1 MLIADILRDKGS
13 QVETTT
19 AETSLRDAIAVLALK
34 RIGVLVVSSDGR
46 KIDGIL
52 SERDIVRG
60 LANESADFSSHAVGD
75 LMTSNVFTCGPDST
89 VASVMELMDDK
100 QIRHVPVTVKNDLA
114 GVVSIRDILNARLK
128 EADAERKELAD
139 YITGAPQA

>member
-128 EADAERKELAD
+128 AASD
-139 YITGAPQA
+139 